1 MPPPVAFAPWVALA
15 VYLLIKVRLPRPLPE
30 VGADVGAAVGEEVGT
45 GVGAE
50 VGATERAAP
59 LVSVIVP
66 ARNEERSI
74 RSCVESICASD
85 YPEFEVIV
93 VDDRSDDATL
103 GLARAIPQNRAR
115 RVVAVEGQELP
126 DGWMGKPWACAQG
139 ARVAQGDLLLFTD
152 ADTVHAPELLERAVA
167 GLAEDQGDA
176 LTLLGRQIMDT
187 FWERLVQTHMM
198 AAFVIRFPN
207 PGKPRP
213 PERWRDAIANGQF
226 ILFDRG
232 VYEDIGGHEAVQG
245 EVVED
250 QRLAQILCR
259 SGRRLTVREGE
270 AVFATRMYRSLG
282 ELIEG
287 WSKNLS
293 LAARQ
298 AVPSWAGP
306 IALPTAIVVSVT
318 IWIVPPVV
326 LLLSLAGGGSDM
338 WRVWSTSITAFS
350 VLVWSLAAWRLGAPP
365 WTGLFYPLAAGVVN
379 YIFLRSWIRG
389 GHVEW
394 KGREYRV

>member
-1 MPPPVAFAPWVALA
+1 MPPLVAFAPWIALTL
-15 VYLLIKVRLPRPLPE
+15 YLLIKVRLPRPLPE
-30 VGADVGAAVGEEVGT
+30 VGVS
-45 GVGAE
+45 
-50 VGATERAAP
+50 ERMVR

-74 RSCVESICASD
+74 QSCVESICGSD

-93 VDDRSDDATL
+93 VDDRSDDSTL
-103 GLARAIPQNRAR
+103 ALARAIPPNRAR
-115 RVVAVEGQELP
+115 GVLVVEGLELP

-139 ARVAQGDLLLFTD
+139 AQVAVGDLLLFTD
-152 ADTVHAPELLERAVA
+152 ADTVHAPELLGCAVA
-167 GLAEDQGDA
+167 GMAEDQGDA
-176 LTLLGRQIMDT
+176 LTLLGRQIMGT

-198 AAFVIRFPN
+198 AAIVFRFPN
-207 PGKPRP
+207 PGRPRP

-232 VYEDIGGHEAVQG
+232 AYNEIGGHEAVKG
-245 EVVED
+245 DIVED

-259 SGRRLTVREGE
+259 SGKRLAVRGAE

-298 AVPSWAGP
+298 AVPSWAAP
-306 IALPTAIVVSVT
+306 IALPTAILVSVT
-318 IWIVPPVV
+318 IWIAPPVA
-326 LLLSLAGGGSDM
+326 LLLSFAGGAPTT
-338 WRVWSTSITAFS
+338 WWIWSMSITGFS
-350 VLVWSLAAWRLGAPP
+350 VLMWSLAAWRLQAPL